1 VRKIEGVCRV
11 GCLCLSMARTSA
23 VGGVC
28 ASRGVVS
35 HTGLVRSD
43 PGRTG
48 HWGRGKDP
56 LRFHVPTGEKPE
68 ESPVWGGT
76 KRVCRRGTMHRTVRP
91 PPPVGA
97 IHRGEG
103 GTPRSRMEATQPPPG
118 EAVPVGQDVH
128 KWTWEGSGDI
138 DDRKALPHSRIW
150 KRT

>member
-1 VRKIEGVCRV
+1 
-11 GCLCLSMARTSA
+11 MARTSA

-56 LRFHVPTGEKPE
+56 LRFHVPTGEKPG
-68 ESPVWGGT
+68 ESSVWGGK
-76 KRVCRRGTMHRTVRP
+76 KRVCRRGTRHRTVRP

-103 GTPRSRMEATQPPPG
+103 ARPGLEWRQHNPLRERLCQWDRMFTSGPSNALETSMI
-118 EAVPVGQDVH
+118 VRLH
-128 KWTWEGSGDI
+128 HTTGSGRGRD
-138 DDRKALPHSRIW
+138 A
-150 KRT
+150 